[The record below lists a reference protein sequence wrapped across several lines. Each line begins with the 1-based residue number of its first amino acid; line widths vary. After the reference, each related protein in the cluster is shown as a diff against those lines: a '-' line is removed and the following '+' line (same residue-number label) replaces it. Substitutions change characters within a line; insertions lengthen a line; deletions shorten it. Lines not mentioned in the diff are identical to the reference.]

1 MKRTLAL
8 LAILGSLAA
17 PVAVAQGQDQGWG
30 AQFSPSEARDARKQ
44 GLHVPFDEVEQ
55 TLRREYGRDGVL
67 ISADLYSQA
76 SGGAIYDIRWQTG
89 DGRLVRVTVDA
100 QTGNIVRGRGD

>member
-8 LAILGSLAA
+8 LAILGALAA
-17 PVAVAQGQDQGWG
+17 PVVLAQGQGWG

-44 GLHVPFDEVEQ
+44 GLHVPFDEVEK

-76 SGGAIYDIRWQTG
+76 SGGAVYDIRWQTG
-89 DGRLVRVTVDA
+89 DGRLVRVTVNA
-100 QTGNIVRGRGD
+100 QTGDIVRGRSD